1 MIPIRR
7 PLALTGLIAL
17 SLLAACEAG
26 PPPDDVQVSQAL
38 TRTAP
43 PGAAPGTCWSR
54 IATPAVVETVTAQV
68 LVAPEEIAA
77 DGTVTP
83 ATYRTETRQAIVQN
97 RSERWFE
104 TPCPEDMT
112 REFIASL
119 QRALAV
125 RGHYTGPVTGMMDGA
140 TRAAVHAY
148 QVRNGLDSGILSLDS
163 ARTLGLSAVQRA
175 D

>member
-1 MIPIRR
+1 MTPIR
-7 PLALTGLIAL
+7 LTLAALTGLI
-17 SLLAACEAG
+17 LLAACDAG
-26 PPPDDVQVSQAL
+26 PPPDDVRASRAL

-68 LVAPEEIAA
+68 QITPEAIAA
-77 DGTVTP
+77 DGTVQP

-104 TPCPEDMT
+104 TPCPDQMT
-112 REFIASL
+112 QEFIASL

-125 RGHYTGPVTGMMDGA
+125 RGHYTGPITGTMDGA
-140 TRAAVHAY
+140 TRTAVHAY
-148 QVRNGLDSGILSLDS
+148 QVRNGLDSGILSLAS
-163 ARTLGLSAVQRA
+163 ARALGLAAVQRE